1 MAVHQSGL
9 RLGVKLK
16 KIKARIVLHRREMV
30 PQRQWRVRSLAK
42 RSAPMVDARLLAMLE
57 AKGVPLHEI
66 SVEVLGLGSRRARKL
81 SAVGIRNM
89 QQLSNCSESD
99 LLSVPRFGVFTVE
112 QIKAKL
118 NSYLTAILHGS
129 MPRKY
134 P

>member
-9 RLGVKLK
+9 RLLVKLK
-16 KIKARIVLHRREMV
+16 QVKSGIALHRRQVV
-30 PQRQWRVRSLAK
+30 PQGHSPVRSVTK

-66 SVEVLGLGSRRARKL
+66 SVEVLGLSGRQSSRL

-89 QQLSNCSESD
+89 QQLSNCSQSD
-99 LLSVPRFGVFTVE
+99 LLSVPRFGISTVR

-118 NSYLTAILHGS
+118 NAYLTAILNGS
-129 MPRKY
+129 VPCKY
-134 P
+134 L